1 MKKIK
6 AMTDV
11 LKYKRKTFL
20 FVFLAIALVLATW
33 YKLKIQGITLTEDI
47 SYEEVLICESAD
59 EAHVHSSECYKKV
72 AVISS
77 DNQNEINNTMEN
89 KTLNTTETIKSK
101 NSQKKE
107 EANLEETTENNKET
121 NLQQTSEENQLKGLQ
136 STLELNKTTDLQATL
151 ALNKTTDSQ
160 ETLENNQEKI
170 SEEETEQMSIA
181 KDTGNDGAQLV
192 GQTTTFALGDTS
204 TNTSK
209 VNVYLYVD
217 NQWQSI
223 GYVDRG
229 SNKWG
234 NYNVSATN
242 IINLIKSELV
252 ITVTTSDFTLYYS
265 NNSQYTKTTIG
276 NNGTYSLGTSNV
288 QRNVY
293 ITASL
298 RSNPI
303 KSEEQLTS
311 GNTFKVYSIKEYN
324 QENELKSTQYVYS
337 KSGTAT
343 YQLSSDYNYYIN
355 DSETA
360 TLGGTT
366 IDIAGPTILK
376 QTPAEKCT
384 ITIKRANGTQSTV
397 QVNKGGKYTLDSH
410 MKWKVGDST
419 ELTDGGTQITVTE
432 DITIEESNQIKITY
446 VVDTSTSAT
455 GLNSKYL
462 YDGTSVPTVQGSSI
476 YQVIIT
482 YAEGTVTEKLSGE
495 YITPYDSSETA
506 KDRIMLKFKNWK
518 VNNTSTTVE
527 AEQELTWDELYNYAQ
542 NGQVNLA
549 TTWNS
554 QLTEYYHA
562 NFYIN
567 YTSVAVDIQ
576 GGVQTDRETSNY
588 TPSLWVSYVGN
599 SQNNTKPIS
608 DTTSDNSY
616 TVNKNIRALEGYKE
630 DGSRYILDIPE
641 DEYIIEK
648 LKAYADKLSIDGQK
662 LNAEDLNSEN
672 YEIRWYVFKL
682 ENECWHVDGKL
693 VRKEGKMIITKTFN
707 GSKAAIEKV
716 SGYSFENNTTSND
729 TTYYINVKGGDAE
742 ENLYTY
748 ENAQVQET
756 EDTVT
761 YSWIVDTKYG
771 IEYTITEKNYIT
783 DGYLTNTNY
792 NIVDPESTKYKKI
805 YNVDGTYYYET
816 DSDGN
821 FVTTYNNQSKPS
833 TTGYITT
840 VIGLNNYAIDSIEEL
855 DITKI
860 ITVNFSNTYAPTSAI
875 TIQKEDSVT
884 NNGLSNAQFSLYLMD
899 SNEQY
904 DKNSPLKFTYNE
916 SIYTYNENGDRTVL
930 TSPTGGSII
939 IDGLP
944 SGKKYK
950 LVEISVPEGYDGNS
964 SVEVTLDAT
973 GEGVI
978 VPVITKGTGKDYD
991 TNNRILEVDNASKLT
1006 SVKITKKW
1014 KDVPENYIKD
1024 ATVELYLNN
1033 MPISSYNLDY
1043 DLNGDGKINE
1053 KDIVQAKV
1061 TLNKANNWTYT
1072 WNNLPL
1078 YIDGAK
1084 AIYTAREVQIGDIK
1098 AVTDGRYNSING
1110 TWESY
1115 DAYTQYRA
1123 HTTQQQETK
1132 DSATGETKQI
1142 YFDLINEIHLVKIE
1156 INKISPLGK
1165 AIDGVEFTLQKLD
1178 EYGNLDTTFEART
1191 LLTSEEGKLS
1201 FVDLEYDTRYML
1213 TETKG
1218 NKGYYLDST
1227 PIYVTIEKAEEQ
1239 GSEDTLV
1246 LYKDNTFTAEAQE
1259 GDYQYI
1265 SLNET
1270 NTALNVINIPHTE
1283 MPKAG
1288 GIGTY
1293 GFYILGILL
1302 MASSIIIIYLR
1313 KNKIKKGR

>member
-1 MKKIK
+1 
-6 AMTDV
+6 V

-47 SYEEVLICESAD
+47 SYEEVLICENA
-59 EAHVHSSECYKKV
+59 EETHVHSAECYEKV

-77 DNQNEINNTMEN
+77 DNQNEINNTTTE
-89 KTLNTTETIKSK
+89 KQTLNTTETNLSE
-101 NSQKKE
+101 NSQNQE
-107 EANLEETTENNKET
+107 ETNLEETNSQEI
-121 NLQQTSEENQLKGLQ
+121 SEEN
-136 STLELNKTTDLQATL
+136 KTA
-151 ALNKTTDSQ
+151 DSQ
-160 ETLENNQEKI
+160 ETLKNNQQANEQQTLEEKQEEIPEDTEQIKIAEDAENNEVMLA
-170 SEEETEQMSIA
+170 EQ
-181 KDTGNDGAQLV
+181 V
-192 GQTTTFALGDTS
+192 TTFALGDTS
-204 TNTSK
+204 TDSSK
-209 VNVYLYVD
+209 VNVYLYID
-217 NQWQSI
+217 GEWQSI

-229 SNKWG
+229 STKWG
-234 NYNVSATN
+234 NSTYYNVSPTN
-242 IINLIKSELV
+242 IINLISSELG

-265 NNSQYTKTTIG
+265 NNSQFTKTTIG
-276 NNGTYSLGTSNV
+276 NNGTYNLGSSNV

-293 ITASL
+293 ITASM
-298 RSNPI
+298 SNNNRT
-303 KSEEQLTS
+303 ETQLTS

-324 QENELKSTQYVYS
+324 QENELQSTQYVYTA
-337 KSGTAT
+337 SGTAT
-343 YQLSSDYNYYIN
+343 YQLSSDYNYYVN
-355 DSETA
+355 DSENA

-366 IDIAGPTILK
+366 IDITGPTILK

-384 ITIKRANGTQSTV
+384 IIIKYANGTQSTV

-410 MKWKVGDST
+410 MKWKVGNAT
-419 ELTDGGTQITVTE
+419 ELTDGGTQITVDE
-432 DITIEESNQIKITY
+432 DITIEEVNEITINY
-446 VVDTSTSAT
+446 TVDISTSAT

-462 YDGTSVPTVQGSSI
+462 YDGTSVPTVKGSST
-476 YQVIIT
+476 YQVTLT
-482 YAEGTVTEKLSGE
+482 YAEGTVIEKLSGE

-506 KDRIMLKFKNWK
+506 QDRIMLKFKNWK
-518 VNNTSTTVE
+518 VNNTSITVE

-542 NGQVNLA
+542 NGEVNLS

-554 QLTEYYHA
+554 QLTKYYHA

-599 SQNNTKPIS
+599 SEKNTTPIS
-608 DTTSDNSY
+608 DTSSDNSY
-616 TVNKNIRALEGYKE
+616 TVNKTIRALEGYKE

-662 LNAEDLNSEN
+662 LDAEDLNSEN

-693 VRKEGKMIITKTFN
+693 VRKEGKMTITKTFN

-716 SGYSFENNTTSND
+716 SGYSFDNNTTSS
-729 TTYYINVKGGDAE
+729 TSTYCINVNGGSTE
-742 ENLYTY
+742 NNLYTY
-748 ENAQVQET
+748 ENAEVYES

-761 YSWIVDTKYG
+761 YTWIVDTKYG
-771 IEYTITEKNYIT
+771 IEYTITEKNYTT
-783 DGYLTNTNY
+783 DGYLTNTIY

-816 DSDGN
+816 DSNGN
-821 FVTTYNNQSKPS
+821 FVTTYNNQSKAS
-833 TTGYITT
+833 TTGYIAT
-840 VIGLNNYAIDSIEEL
+840 VIGLNNYAIDSKEEL
-855 DITKI
+855 DTTKVI
-860 ITVNFSNTYAPTSAI
+860 AVNFTNTYAPTSAI

-899 SNEQY
+899 SNEEY

-944 SGKKYK
+944 SGQKYK

-991 TNNRILEVDNASKLT
+991 TTNKILEVDNASKLT

-1024 ATVELYLNN
+1024 VIVELYLNN

-1043 DLNGDGKINE
+1043 DLNGDGKVDEN
-1053 KDIVQAKV
+1053 DTVQMRV
-1061 TLNKANNWTYT
+1061 TLNEANNWTYT

-1098 AVTDGRYNSING
+1098 AVTDGRYDSITG

-1178 EYGNLDTTFEART
+1178 ESGNIDSTFEART

-1213 TETKG
+1213 IETKG

-1227 PIYVTIEKAEEQ
+1227 PIYVMIKKAEEQ
-1239 GSEDTLV
+1239 GVEDTLI
-1246 LYKDNTFTAEAQE
+1246 LYKDNTFAVEAVE
-1259 GDYQYI
+1259 GDYEYV

-1270 NTALNVINIPHTE
+1270 STALNVINIPHTE

-1288 GIGTY
+1288 GIGVY
-1293 GFYILGILL
+1293 GYYILGILL
-1302 MASSIIIIYLR
+1302 MTSSIIIIYF